1 MQKKLVAI
9 FLISLLLCGCSNST
23 ENQINSLMQVD
34 NIESNY
40 ISNIQSNLNK
50 SGVVQEKTILP
61 QYQKLYEVNSDMIGF
76 IYLDD
81 NHRYPIL
88 MRKAAQNYYLNHNFF
103 GEEEKAGSIF
113 ANVNSSFEE
122 QGISLIYGHN
132 MKDGSM
138 FGTLDEFEVDA
149 TIQIDSLYEKS
160 TYKVVGIIKTS
171 MHEEFSYYDYVG
183 DLSEEDFNTW
193 KKGCQRYLTQG
204 SISDLTYEDTIIE
217 LSTCAYHV
225 KDGRLVLI
233 LRKEQ

>member
-40 ISNIQSNLNK
+40 ISNLQSNLNK
-50 SGVVQEKTILP
+50 SGVVQEKNILP

-81 NHRYPIL
+81 NHQYPIL
-88 MRKAAQNYYLNHNFF
+88 MREDAQNYYLNHNFF

-113 ANVNSSFEE
+113 ANVNSSFGE
-122 QGISLIYGHN
+122 QGISLIYGHC

-138 FGTLDEFEVDA
+138 FGTLDEFEVDD

>member
-1 MQKKLVAI
+1 MKRKLAFI
-9 FLISLLLCGCSNST
+9 FLVSILLCGCSNKT
-23 ENQINSLMQVD
+23 ENQIEELMQID
-34 NIESNY
+34 SIESNY

-61 QYQKLYEVNSDMIGF
+61 QYQKLYEVNSDMVGF

-81 NHRYPIL
+81 NHQYPIL
-88 MRKAAQNYYLNHNFF
+88 MRKDAQNYYLNHNFF

-113 ANVNSSFEE
+113 ANVNSSFNN

-132 MKDGSM
+132 MKSGDM
-138 FGTLDEFEVDA
+138 FGTLDEFEVDD

-204 SISDLTYEDTIIE
+204 SISDLTYEDIIIE

-233 LRKEQ
+233 LTKEQ

>member
-1 MQKKLVAI
+1 MKRKLAFI
-9 FLISLLLCGCSNST
+9 FLMSILLCGCENNT
-23 ENQINSLMQVD
+23 ENQIEELMQID
-34 NIESNY
+34 NIESSY

-50 SGVVQEKTILP
+50 SGVVDEKTILP
-61 QYQKLYEVNSDMIGF
+61 QYQKLHKVNNDMIGF

-81 NHRYPIL
+81 NHQYPIL
-88 MRKAAQNYYLNHNFF
+88 MRKDAQNYYLNHNFF

-113 ANVNSSFEE
+113 VNVNSSFGE
-122 QGISLIYGHN
+122 QGISLIYGHC

-138 FGTLDEFEVDA
+138 FGSLKEFEVNDI
-149 TIQIDSLYEKS
+149 IQIDSLYEKS
-160 TYKVVGIIKTS
+160 TYRVVGIMKTS

-193 KKGCQRYLTQG
+193 KEGCISQSIRG
-204 SISDLTYEDTIIE
+204 SLDSLSYEDTVVE